1 MKLDRSELKQQAK
14 NLLRNNWWMGAFYSL
29 AGFVIAFVCVVVCG
43 FLVAYCAHFITLF
56 FSGDSTNASAIALA
70 VGALLGILL
79 GAIISFYFS
88 TGLCFSMLEWA
99 KTKKRPQHWFHLF
112 ITPFTAGYFWL
123 TFRVSLLLFIW
134 SFLWQLF
141 FAPLGWVKRYAYSQT
156 LLIMRE
162 HVEAGEKVTARQC
175 INESRRLVNGWKEDL
190 FILDLSFMNWE
201 LPAVLVGFIV
211 ALFLERLNQ
220 IFLLW
225 GSVTIPV
232 VVGLIVTILL
242 MMFVSTYQYLTMVC
256 FYLQLKREFH
266 SATASIPVVI
276 YPDGRTETLAG
287 EEVGKRPSSKPFWI
301 IGITANVV
309 TLAGILANLG
319 LCSLSPNLR
328 AIIGGNEYRVTI
340 KGEILDFD
348 YTQHARIIFHTNNAL
363 HNSGNKGQHFTFL
376 PVNGQDDRARWHRR
390 VSSFLDDPKEY
401 PKYEVKPSQNEII
414 LNDRDNDPAIEL
426 QHVKRSDHGKVLTAR
441 WHVKETD
448 MTYHVKLQK
457 VN

>member
-1 MKLDRSELKQQAK
+1 MNRSELKQQAK
-14 NLLRNNWWMGAFYSL
+14 DLLRNNWWMGAFYS
-29 AGFVIAFVCVVVCG
+29 FICVVIMLACIFAGG
-43 FLVAYCAHFITLF
+43 FLVAFCVDIIVTAFNGGVGSASDIAWAIGVFFGTLL
-56 FSGDSTNASAIALA
+56 GTIIAL
-70 VGALLGILL
+70 
-79 GAIISFYFS
+79 YFDA
-88 TGLCFSMLEWA
+88 GLYFIMLEWV
-99 KTKKRPQHWFHLF
+99 KNKQRPRHWFHLLV
-112 ITPFTAGYFWL
+112 TPFTAGYFWL
-123 TFRVSLLLFIW
+123 TLRVILLQFVW
-134 SFLWQLF
+134 AFLWGLF
-141 FAPLGWVKRYAYSQT
+141 FVPLGWAKGYAYSQA

-211 ALFLERLNQ
+211 VLFLERLNQ

-242 MMFVSTYQYLTMVC
+242 MMFVSTYQYLTMMC